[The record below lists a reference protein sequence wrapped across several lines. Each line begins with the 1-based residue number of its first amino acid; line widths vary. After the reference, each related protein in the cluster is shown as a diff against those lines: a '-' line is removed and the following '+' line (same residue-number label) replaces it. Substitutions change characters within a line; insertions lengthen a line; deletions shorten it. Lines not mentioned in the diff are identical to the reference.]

1 MRKEITSVVSSA
13 FAKTAWRGGV
23 VLASVALLL
32 SGCAKEIEYENNV
45 SDAPKGTLSV
55 GTRATDSGNVSYPVN
70 VYVFDDDGAC
80 AATAALASSSDELS
94 IYLPIGTYSVR
105 AVGGASPDDYE
116 LPTKDNAVYNS
127 PVTLL
132 QGHSHGE
139 LMTAVQAFVKVN
151 AEDTNSLSLSM
162 SRKMMQLCGV
172 TMKEVPADVTAVS
185 VSISP
190 LYKSLLLNGEYS
202 GDDGSFTTDLVKDA
216 DGTTWK
222 MESSAYLLEA
232 RGKAAITVSMT
243 IGSGTKTFSYESADE
258 LKANYKINITGTY
271 KPGGFT
277 VGGTVTG
284 TDWAGTHEIT
294 FDMTDNSGGTESKN
308 ENTETALPEAP
319 QVGTIY
325 MGKCLVLENDTDK
338 VAGTITSTLMTI
350 KEKSGLTTEKSLTQE
365 EWETLTS
372 AAVDELAVDDIP
384 GWRLPTEEEV
394 LNMLTYVK
402 ANINAIKDL
411 VTAAGGDI
419 VRPAAYTLFR
429 NDAGLI
435 KMVSSIYK
443 ENDPS
448 DKAILRAFTTE
459 TFQ

>member
-1 MRKEITSVVSSA
+1 MRKKFTSVVSSVC
-13 FAKTAWRGGV
+13 AKTAWRGVV

-45 SDAPKGTLSV
+45 SDAPLGTLSV
-55 GTRATDSGNVSYPVN
+55 GTRATDNGNVSYPVN

-80 AATAALASSSDELS
+80 AATATLASSSDGLS
-94 IYLPIGTYSVR
+94 IYLPIGNYSVR

-132 QGHSHGE
+132 PGHGHGE
-139 LMTAVQAFVKVN
+139 LMTAAQALVKVS
-151 AEDTNSLSLSM
+151 ADETNDISLSM
-162 SRKMMQLCGV
+162 SRRVMQLSSV
-172 TMKEVPADVTAVS
+172 TMKDVPTDVTEVS

-202 GDDGSFTTDLVKDA
+202 DGDGSFTTELVKDA

-232 RGKAAITVSMT
+232 SGKAAITVSMKT
-243 IGSGTKTFSYESADE
+243 GSATKTFSYESTDE

-294 FDMTDNSGGTESKN
+294 FDMTDNSGSTESKD
-308 ENTETALPEAP
+308 EKTEKALPEAP
-319 QVGTIY
+319 EIGTIY
-325 MGKCLVLENDTDK
+325 KKCLVLENDTDK
-338 VAGTITSTLMTI
+338 VAGTITTTLMTI

-372 AAVDELAVDDIP
+372 TGIEALAVDGIS

-394 LNMLTYVK
+394 LQMLTYVK
-402 ANINAIKDL
+402 PNATTLLNL
-411 VTAAGGDI
+411 VTAAGGDVI
-419 VRPAAYTLFR
+419 RPACYFLYR

-435 KMVSSIYK
+435 KMTNVNYIK
-443 ENDPS
+443 TDPS
-448 DKAILRAFTTE
+448 DKAVLRAFTTV
-459 TFQ
+459 TFE